1 MGTDTCKLLDTA
13 AASLKEAASDTVAAP
28 GKTYPG
34 LGSRLARQLQVL
46 CLGLDIAT
54 IRDATLDIWSAGAR
68 DTLTPVYVLLGL

>member
-34 LGSRLARQLQVL
+34 LGSRMARQLQVL
-46 CLGLDIAT
+46 SLDIAT

-68 DTLTPVYVLLGL
+68 DTLTHVYVLLGL

>member
-34 LGSRLARQLQVL
+34 LGSRVARQLQVPS
-46 CLGLDIAT
+46 LDIAT

>member
-34 LGSRLARQLQVL
+34 LGSRVARQLQVL
-46 CLGLDIAT
+46 SLDIAT

-68 DTLTPVYVLLGL
+68 DTLTHVYVLLGL

>member
-34 LGSRLARQLQVL
+34 LGSRVARQLQVL
-46 CLGLDIAT
+46 SLDIAT
-54 IRDATLDIWSAGAR
+54 IRDATLDMWSAGAR
-68 DTLTPVYVLLGL
+68 DTLTHVYVLLGL

>member
-1 MGTDTCKLLDTA
+1 MGADTCKLLDTA

-46 CLGLDIAT
+46 CLDIAT

>member
-34 LGSRLARQLQVL
+34 LGSRVARQLQVL
-46 CLGLDIAT
+46 SLDIAT
-54 IRDATLDIWSAGAR
+54 IRDATLDTWSVGAR
-68 DTLTPVYVLLGL
+68 DTLTHVYVLLGL

>member
-13 AASLKEAASDTVAAP
+13 AASLKQAASDTVAAP

-34 LGSRLARQLQVL
+34 LGSRVARQLQVL
-46 CLGLDIAT
+46 SLDIAT

>member
-46 CLGLDIAT
+46 SLDIAT

>member
-13 AASLKEAASDTVAAP
+13 AASLKQAASDTVAAP

-34 LGSRLARQLQVL
+34 LGSRVARQLQVL
-46 CLGLDIAT
+46 SLDIAT

-68 DTLTPVYVLLGL
+68 DTLTHVYVLLGL